1 MPLPPFPAL
10 RAFEAA
16 ARLGSFRAAAADLNL
31 TESAISHQV
40 NNLERWTGRPLFERT
55 GRGLTLTAAG
65 AAYAADL
72 TDAIGRL
79 RAATDDLMA
88 ANRRTVTVSAPP
100 AVSQHWLL
108 PRLAAFQ
115 DTHPDIEVQLHS
127 TPRLVDFRREAID
140 VALRYLPAAPTDLP
154 AEHLVTE
161 RALPVASPTL
171 LDRHAPA
178 TTADILAMPRVH
190 NRLHAGEWRR
200 WAFAGGLGDAPTEQL
215 ERGMRVDS
223 ADAVLRAAAAGLGV
237 GLGREPMVRDAL
249 ADGSVVAA
257 SDHVLDEGRSYW
269 LVAPPESRR
278 RPHVRAF
285 RDWLRA
291 SLPG

>member
-1 MPLPPFPAL
+1 MSLPPFSAL

-16 ARLGSFRAAAADLNL
+16 ARLGSFRAAAAELHR
-31 TESAISHQV
+31 TESAVSHQV
-40 NNLERWTGRPLFERT
+40 TNLERWTGRPLFART
-55 GRGLTLTAAG
+55 GRGLALTDAG
-65 AAYAADL
+65 AAYAAEL

-88 ANRRTVTVSAPP
+88 ANRCTVTVSAPP

-115 DTHPDIEVQLHS
+115 DAHPDIEVQLHS
-127 TPRLVDFRREAID
+127 TVRRVDFRREAID
-140 VALRYLPAAPTDLP
+140 VALRYLPTAPRDLP

-161 RALPVASPTL
+161 RALPVASPGL
-171 LDRHAPA
+171 LARHAPA
-178 TTADILAMPRVH
+178 TAPEILAMPRVH
-190 NRLHAGEWRR
+190 NRLHDGEWRR
-200 WAFAGGLGDAPTEQL
+200 WADACGLADAPAEQV
-215 ERGMRVDS
+215 ERGTRVDS

-237 GLGREPMVRDAL
+237 GLGRQPMVLDAL

-269 LVAPPESRR
+269 LVVPPESGR

-285 RDWLRA
+285 CDWLRR
-291 SLPG
+291 SLAT